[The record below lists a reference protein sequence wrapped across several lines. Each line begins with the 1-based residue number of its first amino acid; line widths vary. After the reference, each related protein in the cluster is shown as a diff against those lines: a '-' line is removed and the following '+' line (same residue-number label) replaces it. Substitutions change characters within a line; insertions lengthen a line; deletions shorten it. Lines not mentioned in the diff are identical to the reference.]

1 MRDTFIVHVAGRT
14 PHAIDRWTRPYYAQH
29 VAAGQATRLVKNP
42 SGTHKGDWVARI
54 YHLGLQ
60 EPRPGGTPELGL
72 RLVQTVAP

>member
-1 MRDTFIVHVAGRT
+1 MRPTFIIHVEGST

-54 YHLGLQ
+54 YRLAVEDCRGNC
-60 EPRPGGTPELGL
+60 PKPPELT
-72 RLVQTVAP
+72 LVQSVAP